1 MKYHWRRCVIFG
13 LSAVVAV
20 CSAVGAKNLF
30 SAASAAETAVLAETD
45 TKEIV
50 KGIYEAASHS
60 GYDIEASDGRTLA
73 RVQIGYGSAESLNAF
88 DTFEETKASKT
99 IGKKIYMLSGSG
111 TGDACWSS
119 DGNES
124 IVMTLEIRED
134 TYLGISHEAFEYNGF
149 YSWSVVSV
157 SVYGA
162 DGYFGAVSSHTLGSK
177 EGEEKRTVAADSMLS
192 DAGNVKAGD
201 KVVVRV
207 FGNEYGAKMSI
218 NPAFTFRES
227 TEEVFGETSVS
238 SSDILGGIAS
248 NPTHTLPVFDGRR
261 KKVAD
266 IGAFYGKAGET
277 DTPFDIYAENKC
289 SVSAEKG
296 KYAIGLSGWYSD
308 DKASSYYKISVS
320 EDCDLRLKNNAFT
333 HGGYYN
339 WTSIAVTRGKENGA
353 KMRIFSSS
361 PVSSLSEGGG
371 KTSYKEGEFYDY
383 SFSVNA
389 GDTVYFEVVGNEYG
403 SNIEFDPGF
412 VFSEQKPAEYE
423 YVSAGSM
430 VYNTKQTQGGTVENS
445 SLTSYRVMT
454 GTIERPV
461 SFNSFTEGA
470 VSYIPSNSSSP
481 KSSLSATKMLVDN
494 NYSVIVAVDILS
506 DCRFR
511 FVHDAVARGT
521 WADNYTK
528 VQIFKDGG
536 EGAELLK
543 ETTVTTFAV
552 AANYYCPDT
561 YDAAA
566 GETYYFLYRTSNTY
580 YAEFKLSVGYEA
592 GTLKD
597 LPESE
602 EKTVEN
608 FFAENPSSGEL
619 YEVAFSECA
628 AGGESVLLACSGG
641 ACISE
646 SGVRA
651 GKDFIVVPTGYELEV
666 TFLAKGNIRLSLSGA
681 EGAKK
686 ILLAGGI
693 EGATVE
699 HLKKGDTLTL
709 VYGETERTDWNLSLK
724 AERGKYTEGARKTG
738 QTQETYDLFDMMIQQ
753 ATTSEEFNHRALS
766 SFRLSSGKLYGDSA
780 SLVCYN
786 WGEGK
791 VTHPEATQYT
801 GVQTLWYDFAPYYSK
816 GTKILADNG
825 YDTIIE
831 VTVKEDSLVTLAHN
845 DMPKEQWA
853 LNTYVKALAQDTD
866 GTTVLLYDKV
876 VTKTF
881 KSDYFAAA
889 VNLKAGQ
896 SFLLVYYTPS
906 TNYGAV
912 DLLPSFTIDTE
923 GYDVEKVLDFETARV
938 VKEYKEGLAEEL
950 QTLTDSLREDDYSGT
965 SWLDIQNYLS
975 SGKNKILEA
984 SDKESADRIYAEYET
999 LILSVKTAAES
1010 QAELNEFK
1018 EAKIAELKAFYDSL
1032 NRKDYSEGNWNKLS
1046 QIYENGIATIQ
1057 GQINETKVENAYL
1070 SVKTAMESVERDG
1083 GSGCG
1088 SVIIPVNLG
1097 FIVLVMLGFT
1107 GYILKK
1113 ERE

>member
-1 MKYHWRRCVIFG
+1 MKHRWRRCVICG
-13 LSAVVAV
+13 LGAVVAV

-30 SAASAAETAVLAETD
+30 SDASAEELTVLAKTD
-45 TKEIV
+45 AKEIV
-50 KGIYEAASHS
+50 KGIYEDATHA
-60 GYDIEASDGRTLA
+60 GFDIKASDGRTLA
-73 RVQIGYGSAESLNAF
+73 RAQIGYGSAETLNAF
-88 DTFEETKASKT
+88 EQFEASKASKT
-99 IGKKIYMLSGSG
+99 VGEKIYMLSGAG
-111 TGDACWSS
+111 TGDACWST
-119 DGNES
+119 DGSES
-124 IVMTLEIRED
+124 VIMTLEIRENM
-134 TYLGISHEAFEYNGF
+134 YLGLSHEAFEYNGF

-162 DGYFGAVSSHTLGSK
+162 DGYFGAVSSRTLGSK
-177 EGEEKRTVAADSMLS
+177 EGEGRKTIAADSMLS
-192 DAGNVKAGD
+192 DAGNVKTGD

-227 TEEVFGETSVS
+227 AAESFGETSVS

-248 NPTHTLPVFDGRR
+248 NQTHTLSVFDGRR
-261 KKVAD
+261 RKVAE
-266 IGAFYGKAGET
+266 IGAFYGKASET
-277 DTPFDIYAENKC
+277 ESPFDVYAENKC
-289 SVSAEKG
+289 SVSADKG
-296 KYAIGLSGWYSD
+296 KYSIGLAGWYSD

-320 EDCDLRLKNNAFT
+320 ENCNLRLKNNAFT

-339 WTSIAVTRGKENGA
+339 WTSVAVTREKENGS
-353 KMRIFSSS
+353 KTRVFSSS
-361 PVSSLSEGGG
+361 PVSSFSEGGG
-371 KTSYKEGEFYDY
+371 KTAYKEGEFYDY

-389 GDTVYFEVVGNEYG
+389 GDAVYFEVVGNEYG
-403 SNIEFDPGF
+403 SNIEFNPEF

-430 VYNTKQTQGGTVENS
+430 VYNAKQTQGGTVENS
-445 SLTSYRVMT
+445 ALTSYRIMT

-461 SFNSFTEGA
+461 AFNSFTGESA
-470 VSYIPSNSSSP
+470 SYIPANASSP

-511 FVHDAVARGT
+511 FVHDAAARGT

-536 EGAELLK
+536 EGAALLK

-561 YDAAA
+561 YDAVA
-566 GETYYFLYRTSNTY
+566 GETYYFLYRTSDTY
-580 YAEFKLSVGYEA
+580 YAEFPLSVGYEA
-592 GTLKD
+592 GALTE

-602 EKTVEN
+602 EKTAEN
-608 FFAENPSSGEL
+608 FFEENPASGEL
-619 YEVAFSECA
+619 YEATFSERTA
-628 AGGESVLLACSGG
+628 DGEAVLLAYSGG
-641 ACISE
+641 AYVSD

-651 GKDFIVVPTGYELEV
+651 EKDCIVVPKGYELEV
-666 TFLAKGNIRLSLSGA
+666 TFLAKENIRLSLSGA
-681 EGAKK
+681 EGAKE

-693 EGATVE
+693 EGETVE

-709 VYGETERTDWNLSLK
+709 VYGETERAEWELSLK
-724 AERGKYTEGARKTG
+724 AERSKYAEGARKTG

-753 ATTSEEFNHRALS
+753 ATASEEVNQRALS
-766 SFRLSSGKLYGDSA
+766 AFRLSSGKLYGDSA
-780 SLVCYN
+780 PLVCYD
-786 WGEGK
+786 WGAGK

-853 LNTYVKALAQDTD
+853 LNTYVKALVQDAD

-881 KSDYFAAA
+881 ESDYFAAA
-889 VNLKAGQ
+889 VHLKAGQ
-896 SFLLVYYTPS
+896 SLLFVYYTPS
-906 TNYGAV
+906 TSYGAV
-912 DLLPSFTIDTE
+912 DLLPSFTIDKE
-923 GYDVEKVLDFETARV
+923 GYDGGKTLDFEAARE
-938 VKEYKEGLAEEL
+938 VKEYKEGLVEKL
-950 QTLTDSLREDDYSGT
+950 QALADSLDESAYSGT
-965 SWLDIQNYLS
+965 NWLDIQNYLS

-984 SDKESADRIYAEYET
+984 PDKESADKIYGEYET
-999 LILSVKTAAES
+999 LIRSVKTSSES
-1010 QAELNEFK
+1010 QAELNKFK
-1018 EAKIAELKAFYDSL
+1018 EAKIAELKKFYDSL
-1032 NRKDYSEGNWNKLS
+1032 NRKDYSEENWNKLS
-1046 QIYENGIATIQ
+1046 QIYENGIATIR
-1057 GQINETKVENAYL
+1057 GQLNETKAENAYL
-1070 SVKTAMESVERDG
+1070 SVRTTMENVEKG

-1088 SVIIPVNLG
+1088 SVGIPFASAFIALG
-1097 FIVLVMLGFT
+1097 FAVWL
-1107 GYILKK
+1107 LKK
-1113 ERE
+1113 EKK

>member
-1 MKYHWRRCVIFG
+1 MKYHGRRCVIFG

-30 SAASAAETAVLAETD
+30 SAASAEETAVLAEMD

-73 RVQIGYGSAESLNAF
+73 GVQIGYGSTESLNDF
-88 DTFEETKASKT
+88 DTFEETKASRT
-99 IGKKIYMLSGSG
+99 IGEKIYMLSGSG

-119 DGNES
+119 NGKES
-124 IVMTLEIRED
+124 IIMTLEIREN

-162 DGYFGAVSSHTLGSK
+162 DGYFSAVSSHTLGSK
-177 EGEEKRTVAADSMLS
+177 EGEEKRTVAANSMLS

-207 FGNEYGAKMSI
+207 WGNEYGAKMSI

-227 TEEVFGETSVS
+227 TEESVGETSVS

-248 NPTHTLPVFDGRR
+248 DSTHTLRVFDGRR

-266 IGAFYGKAGET
+266 IGVFYGKAGET
-277 DTPFDIYAENKC
+277 DMPFDTYAENKC
-289 SVSAEKG
+289 SVFEEKG
-296 KYAIGLSGWYSD
+296 KYSIGLSGWYSD

-320 EDCDLRLKNNAFT
+320 EACNLRLKNNAFT

-339 WTSIAVTRGKENGA
+339 WTSIAVMRVNENGS
-353 KMRIFSSS
+353 KMRVFSSS

-371 KTSYKEGEFYDY
+371 ETSYKEGEFYDY

-403 SNIEFDPGF
+403 SYIEFNPEF
-412 VFSEQKPAEYE
+412 VFSEQKLAEYE

-430 VYNTKQTQGGTVENS
+430 FYNTKQTQGGVVENS
-445 SLTSYRVMT
+445 SLTSYRVTT
-454 GTIERPV
+454 GTLERPV
-461 SFNSFTEGA
+461 SFNSFTEES
-470 VSYIPSNSSSP
+470 VSYIPSNASSP
-481 KSSLSATKMLVDN
+481 KASFSATKMFVDN
-494 NYSVIVAVDILS
+494 NYSVIVAVNILS

-511 FVHDAVARGT
+511 FVHDAITRGT

-561 YDAAA
+561 YDAVA
-566 GETYYFLYRTSNTY
+566 GETYYFLYRTSDAY
-580 YAEFKLSVGYEA
+580 YAEFMLSVGYEA
-592 GTLKD
+592 GALTD
-597 LPESE
+597 IPESE
-602 EKTVEN
+602 QKTAEN
-608 FFAENPSSGEL
+608 FFEANPSSGEL
-619 YEVAFSECA
+619 YEVTFSERA
-628 AGGESVLLACSGG
+628 FGGESVILAWLDG
-641 ACISE
+641 ACVSE

-651 GKDFIVVPTGYELEV
+651 EKDFIIVPRGYELEV
-666 TFLAKGNIRLSLSGA
+666 TFLAKENIRFSLSGA
-681 EGAKK
+681 EGAKE

-693 EGATVE
+693 EGETVE
-699 HLKKGDTLTL
+699 HLKKGDTFTL
-709 VYGETERTDWNLSLK
+709 VYGETERTDWSLSLK
-724 AERGKYTEGARKTG
+724 AERGKYIEGARKTG
-738 QTQETYDLFDMMIQQ
+738 RTQETYDLFDMMIQQ
-753 ATTSEEFNHRALS
+753 VTTSEEVNRRSLS
-766 SFRLSSGKLYGDSA
+766 SFRLLSGKLYGDSA

-786 WGEGK
+786 WGDGK
-791 VTHPEATQYT
+791 VTHPEAAQYT
-801 GVQTLWYDFAPYYSK
+801 GIQTLWYDFEPYYSK

-831 VTVKEDSLVTLAHN
+831 VTVKEDSMVTLAHN

-853 LNTYVKALAQDTD
+853 LNTYVKALVQDAD

-881 KSDYFAAA
+881 KSDYFAAT
-889 VNLKAGQ
+889 VHLKAGQ
-896 SFLLVYYTPS
+896 SFLLVYYTLS

-912 DLLPSFTIDTE
+912 DFLPSFIIDKE
-923 GYDVEKVLDFETARV
+923 GYDEGKAFDFEAAREA
-938 VKEYKEGLAEEL
+938 KEYKEGLAEKL
-950 QTLTDSLREDDYSGT
+950 QNLTDSLNENAYSGT
-965 SWLDIQNYLS
+965 NWLDIQNYLS

-984 SDKESADRIYAEYET
+984 PDKESADKIYEEYET
-999 LILSVKTAAES
+999 LIRFVKTTVES
-1010 QAELNEFK
+1010 QAELNRFK
-1018 EAKIAELKAFYDSL
+1018 EAKIAELKEFYDSL
-1032 NRKDYSEGNWNKLS
+1032 NRKDYGEENWKKLS
-1046 QIYENGIATIQ
+1046 QIYENGITTIR

-1070 SVKTAMESVERDG
+1070 SVRTAMENVQRNG
-1083 GSGCG
+1083 GGGCG
-1088 SVIIPVNLG
+1088 SAGIPIVSG
-1097 FIVLVMLGFT
+1097 FVVLFMLVFT
-1107 GYILKK
+1107 EYILKK